1 MVLFIKRCTLYS
13 FAPIRKLRLSSV
25 ALLRIVF
32 FPICVAKNYFKSSA
46 IHSFKMLGISSSGTP
61 FHTLPSAHHAAAP
74 WSCPLQTLPKENG
87 GRVSATSPGMPRTT
101 STGCLRC
108 GVFQPALWFFL
119 PWFLLFPCDHLRMFC
134 SV

>member
-87 GRVSATSPGMPRTT
+87 VCVGVSYFPWDAPDHIYRLFEVWGLPTCPVVLPPVVSP
-101 STGCLRC
+101 
-108 GVFQPALWFFL
+108 L
-119 PWFLLFPCDHLRMFC
+119 PL
-134 SV
+134 